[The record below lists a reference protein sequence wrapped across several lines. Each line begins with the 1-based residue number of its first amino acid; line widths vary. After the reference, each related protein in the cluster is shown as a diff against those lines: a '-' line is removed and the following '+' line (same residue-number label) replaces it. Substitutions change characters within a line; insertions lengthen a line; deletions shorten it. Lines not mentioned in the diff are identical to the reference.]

1 MKMQPSRNAVYSLPD
16 TIEVSKLSK
25 PAILGFFSG
34 GRGRDLSANTKYGL
48 FFEALARRFDLLGVH
63 DVDLNGYH
71 RLMSGVLTFHPNRK
85 IWKERYYKNIYSF
98 NKRSHNAAH
107 IQNFYKKQADLV
119 LQVGVLFDAYW
130 EKLQIPNIIYTDWTS
145 QLSAQNPYR
154 YRSPFL
160 GTKLAKWL
168 NYESKAF
175 QRAIHIF
182 TRSELVRKNIVQ
194 EYGIPLEKV
203 TTVGGGVSIYPFPE
217 QPILRQMD
225 FPTLLFIGS
234 DFKRKGGEVLLQAF
248 SLVHNLVPC
257 ARLRLLTRDAI
268 PDGLPLENVEVLP
281 YIWDREMIYRLYKE
295 ADVFVLP
302 SREETWGD
310 VLLEAA
316 AFGLPSIGVEGG
328 VMNEVIKDGETGFL
342 TALDDASALANVMRV
357 VLENADLRRQLGKDA
372 RIHVESTFTWDHV
385 VERMA
390 LKIESILSRKEQR
403 H

>member
-34 GRGRDLSANTKYGL
+34 GRGRDLSAETKYGL
-48 FFEALARRFDLLGVH
+48 FFDALARRFDLLGVH
-63 DVDLNGYH
+63 DVDLSGYH

-107 IQNFYKKQADLV
+107 VQKNYEKQADLV

-130 EKLQIPNIIYTDWTS
+130 DKLQIPNIIYTDWTS

-154 YRSPFL
+154 YRSPFS

-175 QRAIHIF
+175 QHAIHIF
-182 TRSELVRKNIVQ
+182 TRSEVVRKNIVQ

-203 TTVGGGVSIYPFPE
+203 TTVGGGINIYPFPE
-217 QPILRQMD
+217 QPIPRQTD
-225 FPTLLFIGS
+225 SPTLLFIGS

-248 SLVHNLVPC
+248 SLVHNHVPS
-257 ARLRLLTRDAI
+257 ARLRLLTRDII

-295 ADVFVLP
+295 SDVFVLP

-316 AFGLPSIGVEGG
+316 AYGLPSIGVGGG
-328 VMNEVIKDGETGFL
+328 VMDEVIKDGQTGFL
-342 TALDDASALANVMRV
+342 TPLDDVGALANVMRV
-357 VLENADLRRQLGKDA
+357 VLENADLRLQLGKDA
-372 RIHVESTFTWDHV
+372 KIHVKSNFTWDHV

-403 H
+403 L